1 MANAVSAA
9 DITLVK
15 DGGKWRDTT
24 SNREDSSEN
33 SSTIECSTYLKFL
46 HANFCEVTFNGFH
59 FYLSLNFIRVHQIWL
74 SSYFWC
80 GCSCYVCS
88 DDWKLLKGPSRLE
101 NYKVCGGF
109 FPLQGHW
116 ASSSIRKIILI
127 AKLTPD
133 ITKYTKVTIEIED
146 SQKSGQPD

>member
-46 HANFCEVTFNGFH
+46 QANFCEVTFNGFH
-59 FYLSLNFIRVHQIWL
+59 FLFVL
-74 SSYFWC
+74 
-80 GCSCYVCS
+80 
-88 DDWKLLKGPSRLE
+88 KL
-101 NYKVCGGF
+101 
-109 FPLQGHW
+109 H
-116 ASSSIRKIILI
+116 SSSSN
-127 AKLTPD
+127 LTF
-133 ITKYTKVTIEIED
+133 VVFLMRL
-146 SQKSGQPD
+146 QLLCVQR